1 MSTPES
7 LTTAV
12 RLSFCWVNVQ
22 AFVTLDLLHKSW
34 DAPSHPRQLLY
45 LGRPQ
50 DRTGSPKWGARGAKI
65 DFCKRSIV
73 DSVFLA
79 LTAVSKL
86 LDIYAELFSYLLGLS
101 SGETL

>member
-1 MSTPES
+1 MPPRIHASCSTWGDPK
-7 LTTAV
+7 TA
-12 RLSFCWVNVQ
+12 L
-22 AFVTLDLLHKSW
+22 
-34 DAPSHPRQLLY
+34 APQN
-45 LGRPQ
+45 
-50 DRTGSPKWGARGAKI
+50 WGARGAKI

>member
-1 MSTPES
+1 MPVTMSTPES

-50 DRTGSPKWGARGAKI
+50 IEQLAPQNWGTREFRFPPELGGEGGEN
-65 DFCKRSIV
+65 R
-73 DSVFLA
+73 
-79 LTAVSKL
+79 L
-86 LDIYAELFSYLLGLS
+86 LQEVYC
-101 SGETL
+101 